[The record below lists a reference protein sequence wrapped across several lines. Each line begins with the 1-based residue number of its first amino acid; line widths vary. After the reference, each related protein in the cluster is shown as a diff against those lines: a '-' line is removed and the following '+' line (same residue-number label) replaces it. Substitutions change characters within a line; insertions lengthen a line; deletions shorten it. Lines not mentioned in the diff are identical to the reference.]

1 MLTGKIMKNLECGAR
16 EAFRSHK
23 SSLYTQ
29 QLQRKKREK
38 RENEREKE
46 EQLTGRQA
54 SVGPLISPGSISLKE
69 SHRLAASFVV
79 MHTT

>member
-29 QLQRKKREK
+29 KLQRKKREK

-54 SVGPLISPGSISLKE
+54 SVGPLSPGSITLKE
-69 SHRLAASFVV
+69 SHRLATSCIA